1 MTHFQLILEN
11 LGPQSGLKKEQEKVH
26 SYVRIYHIY
35 QFNLKFTGKGSRRKK
50 IQCKTSLTVFSSP
63 WSAILMAV
71 LAKWTTVSA

>member
-11 LGPQSGLKKEQEKVH
+11 LGPQSGLKKEQEKVT
-26 SYVRIYHIY
+26 ITCNNLPY

-50 IQCKTSLTVFSSP
+50 IQCKTSLTVFSSS